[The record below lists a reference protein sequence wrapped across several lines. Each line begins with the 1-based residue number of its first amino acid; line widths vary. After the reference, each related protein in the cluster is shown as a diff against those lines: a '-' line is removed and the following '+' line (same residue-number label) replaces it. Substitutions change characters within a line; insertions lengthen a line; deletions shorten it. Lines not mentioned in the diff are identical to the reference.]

1 MSSIF
6 IRTIIMYTV
15 ISASMHLMGKR
26 QVGELQLS
34 ELVTAL
40 LLSELASYPIA
51 DMNIPLVFGILPIIV
66 LLTSEVLISYAVT
79 KSTKLKRIIDNSPC
93 ILVKNGIL
101 DQVKL
106 KKVRFTLDEL
116 LSELRLNGYPDIT
129 SVDYVVLEPNGK
141 ISVVPRA
148 AKAPVTAQD
157 INLSPV
163 ENGLAHAV
171 IIDGYYNY
179 DYIEASGKD
188 IKWINQTAH
197 EMGYYNMNE
206 IFLMTVNDS
215 GCVNIIKKD
224 QSNQKR
230 KE

>member
-6 IRTIIMYTV
+6 IRTIIMYVV
-15 ISASMHLMGKR
+15 ISVSMHLMGKR

-51 DMNIPLVFGILPIIV
+51 DTNIPLAFGILPIIV
-66 LLTSEVLISYAVT
+66 LLTSEVLISYAAT
-79 KSTKLKRIIDNSPC
+79 KSTFLKRIIDNTPC

-106 KKVRFTLDEL
+106 RKVRFTLDEL
-116 LSELRLNGYPDIT
+116 LSELRQSGYPDIT

-141 ISVVPRA
+141 ISVIPKA
-148 AKAPVTAQD
+148 AKAPASAQD
-157 INLSPV
+157 LNLSPV
-163 ENGLAHAV
+163 DNGLAHAV
-171 IIDGYYNY
+171 IIDGYFNY

-197 EMGYYNMNE
+197 EMGYYKMDE
-206 IFLMTVNDS
+206 IFLMTVNDV
-215 GCVNIIKKD
+215 GTVNIIAKSK
-224 QSNQKR
+224 N
-230 KE
+230 

>member
-6 IRTIIMYTV
+6 IRTIIMYAV
-15 ISASMHLMGKR
+15 INASMHLMGKR

-40 LLSELASYPIA
+40 LLSELATYPIA
-51 DMNIPLVFGILPIIV
+51 DTNIPLAFGILPIVV

-79 KSTKLKRIIDNSPC
+79 KSTKLKRILDNAPS

-101 DQVKL
+101 DQIKL
-106 KKVRFTLDEL
+106 RKVRFTLDEL

-141 ISVVPRA
+141 ISVIPKA
-148 AKAPVTAQD
+148 FKAPVSAQD
-157 INLSPV
+157 MKLSPV
-163 ENGLAHAV
+163 ETGLAHAV

-188 IKWINQTAH
+188 IKWINQTAYN
-197 EMGYYNMNE
+197 MGYYNMEE
-206 IFLMTVNDS
+206 IFLMTVDDT
-215 GCVNIIKKD
+215 GRANIIKK
-224 QSNQKR
+224 NKNN
-230 KE
+230 